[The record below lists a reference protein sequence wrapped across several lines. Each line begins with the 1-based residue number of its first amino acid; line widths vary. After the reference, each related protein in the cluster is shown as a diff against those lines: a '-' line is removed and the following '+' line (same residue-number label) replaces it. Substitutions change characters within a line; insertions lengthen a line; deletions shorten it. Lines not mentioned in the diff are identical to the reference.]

1 MSQRRMHRTH
11 VGSAIARTAAS
22 LVLVAAGLAVAAWP
36 AMAAPPVAGVTFTAN
51 PVATGL
57 NDPVAFTFAPNGRIF
72 YVEKVS
78 GEIRIYNPDRDTD
91 RLFYD
96 VPGVDAAG
104 ERGMLGIALH
114 PAYPERPFVFV
125 FATRSAQGSLKNQI
139 LRLTNNG
146 GSGRDRRTI
155 FSTRA
160 TSATIHNGGRILFG
174 PDNELYAVV
183 GEGGNPRSSQRL
195 SNPRGKI
202 LRMTPLGKRPEDNPI
217 RRSKIFA
224 YGIRNSFGFAFDP
237 VTDELW
243 ETENGPGCN
252 DEVNHVAIGGRN
264 YGWGPRQE
272 CGSLPTPRD
281 TNNSGPKPR
290 IMPELWFRD
299 TVGITGITFC
309 DGCGLAGSEGDM
321 FFGDVKFGQIRR
333 VPLDAGRDTVDGV
346 GSVVFDTG
354 SVLSVE
360 TGPDGGIYFSD
371 FSGIYR
377 LRD

>member
-1 MSQRRMHRTH
+1 MPHGRTH
-11 VGSAIARTAAS
+11 RRYVRTAIARTTAS
-22 LVLVAAGLAVAAWP
+22 ILMAAAGLAVAAEP
-36 AMAAPPVAGVTFTAN
+36 AVAAPAVAGVTFTAN

-57 NDPVAFTFAPNGRIF
+57 NQPVAFTFAPNGRIF
-72 YVEKVS
+72 YVEKAS

-96 VPGVDAAG
+96 VPRVNAAG
-104 ERGMLGIALH
+104 ERGTLGIALH

-125 FATRSAQGSLKNQI
+125 FATRSARGSLKNQI

-146 GSGRDRRTI
+146 GSGEDRRTI

-160 TSATIHNGGRILFG
+160 TSATNHNGGRILFG

-183 GEGGNPRSSQRL
+183 GEGGNPRSSQNL

-202 LRMTPLGKRPEDNPI
+202 LRMTPLGRRPRDNPI
-217 RRSKIFA
+217 PRSKIFA

-237 VTDELW
+237 VTAELW
-243 ETENGPGCN
+243 QTENGPACN
-252 DEVNHVAIGGRN
+252 DEVNRVAIGGRN
-264 YGWGPRQE
+264 YGWGPRQD

-290 IMPELWFRD
+290 IMPELWFRQ

-309 DGCGLAGSEGDM
+309 DGCGLTGSEGDM
-321 FFGDVKFGQIRR
+321 FFGDVRFGQIRR
-333 VPLDAGRDTVDGV
+333 VPLDAGRDTVAGV
-346 GSVVFDTG
+346 GSVILDTDN
-354 SVLSVE
+354 VLSME
-360 TGPDGGIYFSD
+360 TGPGGGIYFSD